1 MTKPYRLG
9 LRILSLILYFACLL
23 PVFSGRF
30 SAKAEENA
38 KTMTT
43 VVRYS
48 ASGSSTVIGQIPDGT
63 EVTVLRERRSF
74 YEVDCYDMTG
84 YIAKSQIE
92 HTDDDKYYVN
102 CVTDSGETRSME
114 LVDHSEAL
122 ALRHSLYSLAKK
134 QLHSRYVYGAARP
147 GAFDCSGLTS
157 YLYAQHGISLNRN
170 ATGQLQNGVV
180 VSKEGL
186 QVGDLVFFRIDRGA
200 IATHVGIYVGDN
212 RFIHASTNNG
222 VEYNDLDFEY
232 YSKYYLCA
240 RRIINTSAAQ
250 LHDVTAERAVAGSL
264 GVNSISGR
272 TVR

>member
-9 LRILSLILYFACLL
+9 LRLLSLILCVACVF
-23 PVFSGRF
+23 PVLCGRF
-30 SAKAEENA
+30 SVKADENA
-38 KTMTT
+38 KVMTT

-48 ASGSSTVIGQIPDGT
+48 ASGNSTVIGQMTNGT
-63 EVTVLRERRSF
+63 EVTVLGERRGF
-74 YEVDCYDMTG
+74 YKVDCYDMTG
-84 YIAKSQIE
+84 YIAKSQVE
-92 HTDDDKYYVN
+92 HTNDKYYVN
-102 CVTDSGETRSME
+102 CNAESGETRFIDQ
-114 LVDHSEAL
+114 VDHSEAL

-134 QLHSRYVYGAARP
+134 QLRSRYVYGAARP